1 MHAIRNVF
9 CSMHY
14 SLVLIYFNTLVL
26 NEQFISKPVEVEEDE
41 SHWNKTKRKQ
51 SEVTWRMSQ
60 TASWKILEEEEK
72 KWVNHIILNGT
83 SGNLK
88 GVRGSWL

>member
-1 MHAIRNVF
+1 MHVMFFVA
-9 CSMHY
+9 Y

-51 SEVTWRMSQ
+51 SEIAWRMSH

-72 KWVNHIILNGT
+72 KWVNHIILNGN
-83 SGNLK
+83 SGDLK